1 MSTSALTYNE
11 AGCAWCFRTRRK
23 LQRADVLSEVSSG
36 RALFCKPM
44 LGRQTGVV
52 QEVTTP
58 RTKVCP
64 NINATQPHHPH

>member
-1 MSTSALTYNE
+1 MLLPTVTQVPPGAE
-11 AGCAWCFRTRRK
+11 APGASYK
-23 LQRADVLSEVSSG
+23 GADVLYEVSSG
-36 RALFCKPM
+36 QALFVSPM
-44 LGRQTGVV
+44 LERQTGVV